1 MKRKLK
7 ITSMNI
13 QDQKY
18 KIGVIGLGYVGLPL
32 ALEFSKKYQTIGYDI
47 NKTRVVE
54 LKKGIDSTKEV
65 DLKEL
70 ALNLDRADD
79 INLNAGLSL
88 TYEII
93 DLSNCDILIVTVPT
107 PIDSLKKP
115 DLEPL
120 KSATRELSKIISKGN
135 IIVYESTVYPG
146 ATEEI
151 CVPIIEKI
159 SGFELNKDFFV
170 GYSPERINPGDKSR
184 NLTDIV
190 KVTSGSNR
198 ETALKVDNLYKSI
211 ISKGTFLASSIK
223 VAESAKIIENTQ
235 RDINIAFVNELAKI
249 FNKMNIDT
257 NEVLDAASTKWNFLN
272 FRPGLVGG
280 HCIGVDPYYLAEKSK
295 EIGYTPKVILSGR
308 EVNDSMSNYVTN
320 IILKKITHKKINIK
334 KSKTL
339 ILGITFKENC
349 PDFRNTKVIEIYQ
362 NLVKSGSEVYVYDPI
377 VDQQKMES
385 VFNVK
390 FINELYVKKFN
401 IIILAVSH
409 KEFKEIKIEKLLE
422 KKSFVY
428 DIKGFLTNYDSRL

>member
-1 MKRKLK
+1 
-7 ITSMNI
+7 MNT